1 MQHFKLGQWTEVV
14 CTDHTAQHEETGR
27 RPCYHLKHQ
36 GMPFMTA
43 SKEESVSQSHLNIYI
58 LCSRTIWLADPCSR
72 NTQSQQGEDWRS
84 RQGSKAARSSGVE
97 LPTGQCD
104 LYRDVTGERNED
116 WWESW
121 RSIAVLK
128 SFLNPQ
134 SFTMVLSC
142 SRSWIGGP
150 SMRLW
155 VEFRSMRWKDRR
167 EISSI
172 RKDG

>member
-1 MQHFKLGQWTEVV
+1 LLIFTVFFPISHLLSVFPYLCFVQSIKSCTQIMQHFKLGQWTEVV

-43 SKEESVSQSHLNIYI
+43 SKEESVSQSHLKIYI

-84 RQGSKAARSSGVE
+84 RQGSKAVRSSGVE

-116 WWESW
+116 
-121 RSIAVLK
+121 
-128 SFLNPQ
+128 
-134 SFTMVLSC
+134 
-142 SRSWIGGP
+142 
-150 SMRLW
+150 
-155 VEFRSMRWKDRR
+155 
-167 EISSI
+167 
-172 RKDG
+172 